1 MESLSGSRQE
11 LICSTKPQLSP
22 LIELTNIDLLRLQV
36 LDYQMGLIGQPI
48 GDICYFLY
56 VNTDREFR
64 RKHLDN
70 CLKWYFDVFGSYLT
84 TIDFRD

>member
-1 MESLSGSRQE
+1 
-11 LICSTKPQLSP
+11 
-22 LIELTNIDLLRLQV
+22 
-36 LDYQMGLIGQPI
+36 MGLIGQPI

-56 VNTDREFR
+56 VSTDREFR